1 MDPRYL
7 SIDCGLTA
15 MKAAVFDDR
24 GTQLAEASADTPLS
38 TRGEAS
44 EIGMEEAWTIA
55 AGLAKKAIANA
66 SSSPGTI
73 AAVGVSGHGGGL
85 YPADAEG
92 RPARAAITS
101 MDRRA
106 EGIVELWKRE
116 GRSRYELT
124 RHHPWAGQS
133 LPLLCWIKQEE
144 PEAYRKIRWAFGA
157 KDWIT
162 FRLSGAA
169 CTDRTD
175 ASNNALL
182 DLGSGK
188 YDASILET
196 FGAPEAEGMLPPVRE
211 SAAIVGAVTAKAAA
225 ETGIPAGTPVIAGMF
240 DVIACAVGSGAMT
253 EDAYSLIA
261 GTWNIN
267 SAFSSRLL
275 EPSPSTKASLGPDSG
290 RYAYVES
297 SATSAGNLAWIIA
310 GIEELCPG
318 IDRNALYERINEG
331 VSRTPAGADGLNY
344 LPFIHRSHIAPGTDG
359 AFVGMRASHGAFHV
373 LRAVYEGVAFAHRAH
388 LEILGSAGLDR
399 SRILL
404 SGGASASEAW
414 CRIFASALGRP
425 IETCDASQA
434 GARGIAAA
442 AAVATGRY
450 ASLEVA
456 ETAMSRVKAAYE
468 PATADAAD
476 MDEAYVRFRE
486 IAASLGE
493 KSA

>member
-1 MDPRYL
+1 MGARYL

-24 GTQLAEASADTPLS
+24 GTQLAEASADTPLA
-38 TRGEAS
+38 TRGATS
-44 EIGMEEAWTIA
+44 EIGMEKAWSTA
-55 AGLAKKAIANA
+55 AGLARDAIAKV
-66 SSSPGTI
+66 SSTSGDI
-73 AAVGVSGHGGGL
+73 AAVGVSGHGGGI
-85 YPADAEG
+85 YPADSEG
-92 RPARAAITS
+92 KPARAAITS

-116 GRSRYELT
+116 GRSRYQLT

-144 PEAYRKIRWAFGA
+144 PAAYRKIRWAFGA

-169 CTDRTD
+169 STDRTE

-182 DLGSGK
+182 DLGSGS
-188 YDASILET
+188 YDPGILET

-211 SAAIVGAVTAKAAA
+211 SAAIVGAVTKKASA

-240 DVIACAVGSGAMT
+240 DVIACAVGSGSMT
-253 EDAYSLIA
+253 EEAYSLIA

-275 EPSPSTKASLGPDSG
+275 NPAPTTKASLGPDPG

-318 IDRNALYERINEG
+318 IDRDALYARINEG
-331 VSRTPAGADGLNY
+331 VSRIPAGVDGLCF
-344 LPFIHRSHIAPGTDG
+344 LPFIHRTHIAPGTDG
-359 AFVGMRASHGAFHV
+359 AFVGMRACHGAFHM
-373 LRAVYEGVAFAHRAH
+373 LRAVYEGVVFAHRAH
-388 LEILGSAGLDR
+388 LEILGRAGLDR
-399 SRILL
+399 SRIRL

-414 CRIFASALGRP
+414 CRIFASALGHTV
-425 IETCDASQA
+425 ETCDASQA

-442 AAVATGRY
+442 TAVATGRY
-450 ASLEVA
+450 SSLEEA

-468 PATADAAD
+468 PAPAEAAAL
-476 MDEAYVRFRE
+476 DEAYMRFCE
-486 IAASLGE
+486 KAASLSE
-493 KSA
+493 KST